1 MNLTQRMAALVS
13 VLVLLLSATV
23 FLLTLT
29 PTVPFWD
36 SGEYIAVATILG
48 VPHPPGT
55 PFYVLLGR
63 IFTLIPLGNIAQRVN
78 ALSAIAGALAVWF
91 TYLSTLRL
99 IRIAQGSARKPW
111 HEPVAIAAAATGA
124 LLLAFSDAFWENSIE
139 AEVYQL
145 MSLAQ
150 ILVFWLGLRWWEAHD
165 RKPTVGPLLL
175 ATYVMWLCVGL
186 HLGVGI
192 MGAPLLVLVLLV
204 DWEVGLLFL
213 MPFMSLLRVP
223 AGLEKSVDMI
233 SFMCAG
239 TLWAL
244 VVRRKVPNLA
254 AWVASAPTIVS
265 VWEWVVGEL
274 AKVGGRDMKRLALQF
289 VEVTTHPF
297 YYLAV
302 LALLFL
308 VLGYVARRQRE
319 GRVLLL
325 ALFLMVAGYSTH
337 LYPPI
342 RAAQHPAV
350 NEGAP
355 ATWDK
360 MRDLLER
367 KQYGEMNP
375 FNRRGSLSSQIDKEF
390 FRYFRRQWVL
400 VGPDDYPRLQ
410 YSRRMHADAEGPASL
425 FWNLVHN
432 LWLLFPPGA
441 FLPLALGLLGGW
453 WQLRRER
460 RSGFYTGAFLGLSTV
475 GMIVFLNFSDGE
487 VRDRDYFFQSGFHAF
502 SLWIGLGIARVVEWV
517 RESCEGDRMQQVVT
531 VAASGLLAFQPIL
544 LMTNLWHS
552 HDRSGNYIARDYAY
566 NMLATLE
573 PNSFMFTNGD
583 NDTFPLWYIQEVEG
597 FRKDVRIVN
606 LSLLN
611 TDWYIRQLRDEEPK
625 VPIRLDDRT
634 VDILG
639 YGLFE
644 DEVTGKPV
652 MTNEYMVHHILEH
665 TRKDTSWVK
674 QPYFA
679 VTVPNDFGYGAYF
692 LQQGIVQKVVTD
704 STKAGFDEPA
714 TRDALYRTF
723 RYRGLIQEDGTWD
736 PKVFKDENAQNLSK
750 NYAFAHMQLAL
761 HYRREK
767 DYAKAVSE
775 MERVQRMFPDWVEI
789 QLPLGHIYLSM
800 GDTLKAWE
808 YYDRLAERVPGSPEA
823 QYWRGVA
830 LAYLGRLDEAL
841 TAFRISRA
849 LDPNYPNPYFEEFAT
864 LWDIQRY
871 EEAIQVLQT
880 WVDLHPD
887 DREAQMRLLEAR
899 RRAGL
904 GGFSP
909 GTPPAPLPGLR

>member
-1 MNLTQRMAALVS
+1 MISTQRMAALVS
-13 VLVLLLSATV
+13 VLVLLLSASV
-23 FLLTLT
+23 HLLTLT

-63 IFTLIPLGNIAQRVN
+63 IATLVPWASVAQRVN
-78 ALSAIAGALAVWF
+78 ALSAIAAALAVWF

-99 IRIAQGSARKPW
+99 IRLSQGAERKPW

-192 MGAPLLVLVLLV
+192 MGAPLLVLVFLV
-204 DWEVGLLFL
+204 DRQVGMLFL
-213 MPFMSLLRVP
+213 MPFLSLLRVP

-233 SFMCAG
+233 ALLSAA
-239 TLWAL
+239 TLWWL
-244 VVRRKVPNLA
+244 VSRRKASKLA
-254 AWVASAPTIVS
+254 AWLASAPTLVS
-265 VWEWVVGEL
+265 AWEWVVAEL
-274 AKVGGRDMKRLALQF
+274 AKSGGREQIELARRF

-297 YYLAV
+297 YYLGV
-302 LALLFL
+302 LALLFAALGL
-308 VLGYVARRQRE
+308 VALRQRE
-319 GRVLLL
+319 GRVLAL
-325 ALFLMVAGYSTH
+325 ALFVMVAGYSTH
-337 LYPPI
+337 LYLPI

-355 ATWDK
+355 ATWTA

-367 KQYGEMNP
+367 RQYGEMNP
-375 FNRRGSLSSQIDKEF
+375 FVRRGTLASQLDKEF
-390 FRYFRRQWVL
+390 LRYFRRQWVL
-400 VGPDDYPRLQ
+400 VGPDDYPSLQ
-410 YSRRMHADAEGPASL
+410 ASRRVHAGAEGPAAL

-432 LWLLFPPGA
+432 LWLCFPPGA

-453 WQLRRER
+453 WQYTRER
-460 RSGFYTGAFLGLSTV
+460 RSWLYTGAFLGLSTV
-475 GMIVFLNFSDGE
+475 GMIVFLNFSNAE
-487 VRDRDYFFQSGFHAF
+487 VRDRDYFFQSGFHAYA
-502 SLWIGLGIARVVEWV
+502 LWIGLGVARLVEWV
-517 RESCEGDRMQQVVT
+517 RESFEGDAMQRVVT
-531 VAASGLLAFQPIL
+531 AGAGGLLALQPFL
-544 LMTNLWHS
+544 LMANHWHT

-566 NMLATLE
+566 NMLATLA

-625 VPIRLDDRT
+625 VPIALDERT
-634 VDILG
+634 VDVLG
-639 YGLFE
+639 GGAFQ
-644 DEVTGKPV
+644 DEQGRII
-652 MTNEYMVHHILEH
+652 MTNEYMVHHILEQ
-665 TRKDTSWVK
+665 TKRDTGWVK

-692 LQQGIVQKVVTD
+692 RQQGIVQEVMRD
-704 STKAGFDEPA
+704 SLRAGFDEPA
-714 TRDALYRTF
+714 TRKALYETF
-723 RYRGLIQEDGTWD
+723 RYRGLVTPDGSWD
-736 PKVFKDENAQNLSK
+736 PKVFKDENAQNLSR

-761 HYRREK
+761 HYRRVR
-767 DYAKAVSE
+767 DYPKAVAE
-775 MERVQRMFPDWVEI
+775 MERVQRMFPEWVEI
-789 QLPLGHIYLSM
+789 QLPLGSIYLSM

-808 YYDRLAERVPGSPEA
+808 FYDRLAERVPGSAEA
-823 QYWRGVA
+823 QYYRGAA
-830 LAYLGRLDEAL
+830 LAYRGMLPEAL
-841 TAFRISRA
+841 TAFRISRE
-849 LDPNYPNPYFEEFAT
+849 LDPNYPNPYFDEFAT
-864 LWDIQRY
+864 LWDLGRY
-871 EEAIQVLQT
+871 EEAIQTLQR

-887 DREAQMRLLEAR
+887 DQEAQLRLQEAR
-899 RRAGL
+899 RRLGL
-904 GGFSP
+904 GGSP
-909 GTPPAPLPGLR
+909 LGTPVPGPGIR